1 MSDTGFAEIIN
12 AAQATLLELLQTSVQ
27 RLTVREMVASQD
39 RCMSMVKRLL
49 GELRECDLVSRAL
62 TSELPDYPGEGM
74 QGRKEYMYDITPAG
88 TRALARYKRLQTF
101 AAHAPTPARTFNYA
115 KTVYGPTS
123 IGYYRNE
130 GNKHILSRGVSC

>member
-12 AAQATLLELLQTSVQ
+12 AAQATLLELLQASVQ
-27 RLTVREMVASQD
+27 RLTVREMVASQE

-49 GELRECDLVSRAL
+49 GELRESDLVTQAL
-62 TSELPDYPGEGM
+62 ASELTDQPRTDM
-74 QGRKEYMYDITPAG
+74 HGRTAYLYAITPAG
-88 TRALARYKRLQTF
+88 SRALARYKRLQTF